1 MIDQTFS
8 EDVMTRNW
16 ILKLENIEKDFVFHL
31 QQGTRIVVFD
41 GFSHLFFPG
50 RASILTGPSGSGK
63 STLLRMIY
71 GTYRTGGGHIWV
83 RHRNR
88 PKDIAAA
95 APAMIYTLRQ
105 DTIGYV
111 SQFLRVVPRVS
122 ALDTVIEPLLARNM
136 DLEKARKKGRA
147 LLERLNIPST
157 MWHLSATTFSGG
169 EQQRINLARGF
180 IAPFPILL
188 LDEPTASLDLK
199 NRRIVIELIKEA
211 LADNTCVIG
220 VFHDPKD
227 HRDFAD
233 HTINLAHMLNQE
245 VMQSCPGK
253 N

>member
-1 MIDQTFS
+1 MAL
-8 EDVMTRNW
+8 RW

-31 QQGTRIVVFD
+31 QQGTRIVVFS

-50 RASILTGPSGSGK
+50 QATILSGPSGTGK

-71 GTYRTGGGHIWV
+71 GTYKTGGGHIRV
-83 RHRNR
+83 RHRGR
-88 PKDIAAA
+88 PVDIAAA
-95 APAMIYTLRQ
+95 EPAMIYALRR

-111 SQFLRVVPRVS
+111 SQFLRVIPRVS
-122 ALDTVIEPLLARNM
+122 ALDTVIEPLLARGM
-136 DLEKARKKGRA
+136 DPARARKKGRS

-180 IAPFPILL
+180 IAPYPILL

-199 NRRIVIELIKEA
+199 NRQIVIDLIKEA

-220 VFHDPKD
+220 VFHDP
-227 HRDFAD
+227 AD
-233 HTINLAHMLNQE
+233 HSEFAGHIIDLARTPLQE
-245 VMQSCPGK
+245 VQQPCPEK